1 MKGKKKEKKFELE
14 GVLNPQPTRMADDKS
29 VSGSGKPAVGDSWID
44 LVNSLQTSSGSDI
57 KPLLDLQDRY
67 MGLVDEALRHG
78 NVKDWN
84 DRQDLRQM
92 VFFKFWQMLQMP
104 KGTRGAWDPG
114 RSRFSTDPVATML
127 SKIARSRAIDFHRG
141 RVRGRRKHDAYAED
155 RSRFGEAVSDYAVA
169 GAGRRTPPVC
179 QRSSRTGACRR
190 GEAPPGA
197 AADPRSPRRWPERP
211 PDRSVDRRECRR
223 GLPAAHRRAQPGP
236 KQNLAGLLTTL
247 FDVRPRRRNTSPNH
261 A

>member
-1 MKGKKKEKKFELE
+1 MKGKKKEKKVELE
-14 GVLNPQPTRMADDKS
+14 GVLNPQPTSMAADKS
-29 VSGSGKPAVGDSWID
+29 VSGSAKPAVGDSWID
-44 LVNSLQTSSGSDI
+44 LVNSLQTSSGSDT

-141 RVRGRRKHDAYAED
+141 RVRGRRKHDAYADD

-169 GAGRRTPPVC
+169 GAGRRRKTFLACTNPSAERKPEAALRRYVSEVAERVPAAVAKLPPEPRRILALRTDGQSVR
-179 QRSSRTGACRR
+179 QIGRSIGVSA
-190 GEAPPGA
+190 GEA
-197 AADPRSPRRWPERP
+197 SRR
-211 PDRSVDRRECRR
+211 
-223 GLPAAHRRAQPGP
+223 
-236 KQNLAGLLTTL
+236 LT
-247 FDVRPRRRNTSPNH
+247 DARNQARNEIRQTC
-261 A
+261 